1 MDAEQSHVTDN
12 MPDRTGKLCI
22 FILCL
27 LSVSITHGKG
37 KRPSSGKVLWYDQPA
52 ANWNE
57 ALPIGNGFLGAMVF
71 GGITEEHL
79 QINENTLYSGEPS
92 QNYKNVD
99 VTRDF
104 DREMQLLHEG
114 KNAEADETI
123 RKNWLGRLHANYQP
137 LGDLLI
143 KTDHSEKVTNYRRF
157 LDISDAV
164 CGITYQVDGVTFT
177 REMIA
182 SHPDSVIIIR
192 YKASRPVLNLLV
204 SLTSLHPT
212 ANTAANKNI
221 LLLKGQAPGYSSR
234 RTLEQIE
241 GWGDKYKHPELF
253 DKAGKRKF
261 DKQNLYGDEI
271 GGLGTFFEAQ
281 VKVILRNG
289 TMDNDGSSISIRN
302 SSEVVFILSA
312 ATSFNGYD
320 KSPSRE
326 GKDPHLIA
334 GRILEKASSKRYAE
348 LKEDH
353 IRDYRHLFDRVSL
366 DLTSLVQSE
375 YTPTDK
381 RIESFTQN
389 KDPGLVELLF
399 HYGRYLMISGS
410 RAGGQPLNLQGIW
423 NDQVI
428 PPWNGGYTINI
439 NTEMNY
445 WPAEVTSLPECQEP
459 LFRMIR
465 EMSVNG
471 AETAR
476 LMYHRRGWV
485 AHHNVSIW
493 RETFP
498 NDNSPGASFWN
509 MSPGWLLSHMWEH
522 FLFSGDSVFLKT
534 EAYPLMKGAAM
545 FYADWLVE
553 DGNGFLVT
561 AAGNS
566 PENTFLNSRGEK
578 AQISQGPTMDM
589 TIVRELFSR
598 TMEVARML
606 NTDAVLA
613 RELSDKLNRLAP
625 FKIGKKGQLQEWQ
638 TDYAEPEPQHRHI
651 SHLYGLH
658 PGNQINPETT
668 PELFNAVKQSLLL
681 RGDEASGWSM
691 GWKINQWARMLDGN
705 HAWKIIGN
713 LFRPVG
719 FGLSQRSGG
728 GLYKNLLDAHAP
740 FQIDGNFG
748 FTAGV
753 AEMLVQSHAGVIHLL
768 PALPDDWPSGKVKG
782 LRTRG
787 GFVID
792 MEWENHA
799 LTKAVIHS
807 TLGGNCRI
815 RTNICCYVKNVPS
828 GKAKGENPNPLF
840 RFIIPQIMGSPEPVR
855 NKDFSYYTID
865 FQAEKNGTYSIVPD

>member
-1 MDAEQSHVTDN
+1 
-12 MPDRTGKLCI
+12 MPDRIGKFLIGI
-22 FILCL
+22 FFLFSS
-27 LSVSITHGKG
+27 SVTHGREKG
-37 KRPSSGKVLWYDQPA
+37 TSPGKILWYDQPA

-57 ALPIGNGFLGAMVF
+57 ALPIGNGFQGAMIF

-104 DREMQLLHEG
+104 DRVMQLLREG

-137 LGDLLI
+137 LADLTI
-143 KTDHSEKVTNYRRF
+143 KINHSEKATEYRRF
-157 LDISDAV
+157 LDISNAISGV
-164 CGITYQVDGVTFT
+164 TYQVNGVKFT
-177 REMIA
+177 REMFA
-182 SHPDSVIIIR
+182 SNPDSVIVIR
-192 YKASRPVLNLLV
+192 FRASKPILDLQV
-204 SLTSLHPT
+204 SFSSVHPT
-212 ANTAANKNI
+212 ASTHVNDGI
-221 LLLKGQAPGYSSR
+221 LILSGQAPGYSSR

-241 GWGDKYKHPELF
+241 SWGDQYKHPELF
-253 DKAGKRKF
+253 DPSGKRKF
-261 DKQNLYGDEI
+261 NKQNLYGDEI

-281 VKVILRNG
+281 VKVLLRNG
-289 TMDNDGSSISIRN
+289 NMENDGHSIRIKN
-302 SSEVVFILSA
+302 SSEVVFMVSA
-312 ATSFNGYD
+312 ATSFNGFD

-326 GKDPHLIA
+326 GRDPHRITD
-334 GRILEKASSKRYAE
+334 RILEKVSLKPYAE

-353 IRDYRHLFDRVSL
+353 LRDYRQLFNRVSL
-366 DLTSLVQSE
+366 DLTSKVPSD
-375 YTPTDK
+375 TIPTDK
-381 RIESFTQN
+381 RIESFAQN
-389 KDPGLVELLF
+389 KDPDLVELLF

-445 WPAEVTSLPECQEP
+445 WPAEVTDLAECHEP
-459 LFRMIR
+459 LFRMIK
-465 EMSVNG
+465 EMAVNG

-522 FLFSGDSVFLKT
+522 FLFSGDTAFLKN

-553 DGNGFLVT
+553 DRNGFLVT

-566 PENTFLNSRGEK
+566 PENTFLNSLGEK
-578 AQISQGPTMDM
+578 AQISQGPTMD
-589 TIVRELFSR
+589 IAIIRELFTR
-598 TMEVARML
+598 TLEAARL
-606 NTDAVLA
+606 LKTDAGLVG
-613 RELSDKLNRLAP
+613 ELSDKLDRLAP
-625 FKIGKKGQLQEWQ
+625 YKTGKKGQLQEWQ

-668 PELFNAVKQSLLL
+668 PDLFNAVKQSLLL

-691 GWKINQWARMLDGN
+691 GWKINQWARLMDGN
-705 HAWKIIGN
+705 HALKIICN

-719 FGLSQRSGG
+719 FGNTQRSGG
-728 GLYKNLLDAHAP
+728 GLYKNMLDAHAP

-787 GFVID
+787 GFLID
-792 MEWENHA
+792 MEWENNILKKA
-799 LTKAVIHS
+799 TIYSKLT
-807 TLGGNCRI
+807 GNCRI
-815 RTNICCYVKNVPS
+815 RTNIPCEVKNVPFR
-828 GKAKGENPNPLF
+828 KAEGENPNPLF
-840 RFIIPQIMGSPEPVR
+840 RFIVPYNSKLAPAPFENPGYS
-855 NKDFSYYTID
+855 TID
-865 FQAEKNGTYSIVPD
+865 FQADKNRTYTIVPK